1 MLQAIEELRMRSELA
16 HQERVDAQQW
26 VGHLVNELQRE
37 RDLKVAAEG
46 MSAGLAMEVG
56 KCQEEVWHLEAKVT
70 QQCGEVRK
78 LWADVNGKSLVSL
91 VVFLLRIRGKA
102 FDTVDT

>member
-1 MLQAIEELRMRSELA
+1 MRSELA

-56 KCQEEVWHLEAKVT
+56 QHQE
-70 QQCGEVRK
+70 
-78 LWADVNGKSLVSL
+78 
-91 VVFLLRIRGKA
+91 
-102 FDTVDT
+102 